1 MECKPIDCLDSN
13 SKNWIRSSS
22 KSVPFLFPSEE
33 CRRVLFPAK
42 TELAWLP
49 RNPSITESSANQN
62 KVCDLDTIKLKFWF
76 VFWSRAGSK
85 KENDVWDN
93 GRIAIRVNFQILN
106 CVFQSFVR
114 PPMTQAVAD
123 VLRILSRAEHSYFDF
138 YLDLCYYIPFSKKL
152 SLCFPP
158 IRELLLR
165 LS

>member
-1 MECKPIDCLDSN
+1 MSL
-13 SKNWIRSSS
+13 
-22 KSVPFLFPSEE
+22 
-33 CRRVLFPAK
+33 
-42 TELAWLP
+42 
-49 RNPSITESSANQN
+49 ANQN
-62 KVCDLDTIKLKFWF
+62 KVCDLDTPNLSFDSYSNF
-76 VFWSRAGSK
+76 DRLENGS
-85 KENDVWDN
+85 DVWDN

-152 SLCFPP
+152 SLCFPQ